1 MANNNWFYISILGT
15 YAYDVRLLGEQKM
28 KLQAKIEALALIEA
42 GIRALDQLDERV
54 DDEAKEWV
62 VERYNTIKS
71 EIVAEIKETI
81 EEDIGKLVVEG
92 SYGGLVS

>member
-1 MANNNWFYISILGT
+1 
-15 YAYDVRLLGEQKM
+15 M

-92 SYGGLVS
+92 SFGGLVS